1 MNKREPKT
9 RRGILA
15 LCLAFLFVAVASS
28 PVLKPTFK
36 IHGLIGYS
44 LPHGQ
49 LDYGYLD
56 GLKIRTNKH

>member
-1 MNKREPKT
+1 MEKKKLPVKR
-9 RRGILA
+9 RLLA
-15 LCLAFLFVAVASS
+15 LCFAVLFVAVASS
-28 PVLKPTFK
+28 PVLHPAFK

-56 GLKIRTNKH
+56 GLMFRANQY